1 MKKIFLLILGLI
13 ISSTSWAG
21 FNNEIFYKAYRE
33 YKDRS
38 SILLPLVNEKIVID
52 KVVDIGKNNQGGSI
66 YTVYLEVKLGL
77 SKHYDAVQVTVDKNG
92 NIDSFNGIFSISATM
107 IRDQHGNDIRFP
119 LGLNE
124 VQFAKLAQTAFDLA
138 KSEYVK
144 TYLDSDNVGTFYVSS
159 ESSNEVKK
167 NLTINVMSHGLPGN
181 KSTSRMTQV
190 SVYISSETGKVIKSY
205 NRDY

>member
-144 TYLDSDNVGTFYVSS
+144 TYLDSDNVGIFYVSS